1 MNRIVFDIPLL
12 IIGFGL
18 LGWARFFRT
27 ERDFQILCQFVAT
40 FNAQVSAGI
49 SWSLGRTVPI
59 FSSTSFWRVKTPELS
74 VFLPFFVY
82 VFVSSPLAS
91 FFWNIPSD
99 TAFFYGEGRVILQ
112 LTNFLFLFLSTRAL
126 TGILRDVEAVYLL
139 WKMLKVAVII
149 HGLASFYQW
158 IALEI
163 GLPLIGISRSHG
175 LTLGGE
181 VGDIARFVSQ
191 SGREIIRPGGL
202 AGEPKT
208 VAVIFGIVFLASTL
222 LGFSLDRNKRDKYL
236 SVATVILSAFGF
248 VVASSTSAFFGEIA
262 TVVFF
267 YLTGIYRYRKNL
279 FYSLV
284 FLIVTILIIL
294 AIFLSIDNSG
304 LDDLKDIFFQRTFN
318 RLMDEEMDPPVEAA
332 LVAMR
337 ENPLILVLGVG
348 AGGSSFLVMEFL
360 NESFK
365 YAYAPN
371 IGFILLLVEHGLVG
385 VGLFLGVFFFQVM
398 KVVKRLRKKESNE
411 IILLFSVGVSTMILC
426 MCGSGIPLGYPLA
439 VACIIAATQLKVH

>member
-1 MNRIVFDIPLL
+1 MNIIVFDIPLL
-12 IIGFGL
+12 ILGLGL
-18 LGWARFFRT
+18 LIWARFFLT

-49 SWSLGRTVPI
+49 AWSLGRVVPI
-59 FSSTSFWRVKTPELS
+59 ISSTSFWRVKTPELS
-74 VFLPFFVY
+74 VFLPFLVY

-126 TGILRDVEAVYLL
+126 TGILRDAEAVYLL
-139 WKMLKVAVII
+139 WSMSKIVAII
-149 HGLASFYQW
+149 HGVASIYQW

-163 GLPLIGISRSHG
+163 GLPLIGISRSHD

-181 VGDIARFVSQ
+181 VGDIAMFLDQ
-191 SGREIIRPGGL
+191 FGREIIRPGGL

-208 VAVIFGIVFLASTL
+208 VAVIFGMVFLTSTL

-236 SVATVILSAFGF
+236 SVAVVILSAFGF
-248 VVASSTSAFFGEIA
+248 VVASSTSAFLGEIA
-262 TVVFF
+262 TVIFF
-267 YLTGIYRYRKNL
+267 YLTGMYRYRKNL

-284 FLIVTILIIL
+284 FFIAAILIIL

-304 LDDLKDIFFQRTFN
+304 LDELKDIFFQRTFN
-318 RLMDEEMDPPVEAA
+318 RLDEKMDLPVEAA

-360 NESFK
+360 KESFK

-371 IGFILLLVEHGLVG
+371 IGFILLFVEHGLVG

-411 IILLFSVGVSTMILC
+411 IKLLLSVGVSTMILSL
-426 MCGSGIPLGYPLA
+426 CGSGIPMGYPLA
-439 VACIIAATQLKVH
+439 VACIIAATQFKVNQ